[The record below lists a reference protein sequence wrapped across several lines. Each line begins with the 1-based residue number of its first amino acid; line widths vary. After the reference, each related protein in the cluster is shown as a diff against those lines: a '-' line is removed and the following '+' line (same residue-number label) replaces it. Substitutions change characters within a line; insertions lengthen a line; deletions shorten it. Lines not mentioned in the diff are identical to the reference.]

1 MSSLSLV
8 SLAEVCHPRGFV
20 RPSSLPGSRQT
31 GDQGGQIAAVGID
44 PRRSRRP
51 DDRSTRVNWR

>member
-8 SLAEVCHPRGFV
+8 SLAEVCHARGFV

-31 GDQGGQIAAVGID
+31 GDHGGQIAAVGID
-44 PRRSRRP
+44 PRRSRRS
-51 DDRSTRVNWR
+51 DDRSTPVNWR